1 MQKLLVAIFVVLVL
15 SDSQTLARFLLKPA
29 WRISAPYKCPVFDDE
44 PLHAIMDRV
53 CEICHEMYSH
63 RAPNMRADC
72 RSNCFRTEQFRS
84 CLEHFRPGRPHNA
97 HHAPSL

>member
-1 MQKLLVAIFVVLVL
+1 MHKLAATIVIVMTFKASLAP
-15 SDSQTLARFLLKPA
+15 ARFLLEPA
-29 WRISAPYKCPVFDDE
+29 WRITAPQKCPIFDDE

-63 RAPNMRADC
+63 QVPNMRADC
-72 RSNCFRTEQFRS
+72 RANCFRTKQFRS

-97 HHAPSL
+97 HHGSPH